1 MTTVRPTKPNNGSTV
16 TYGFVA
22 GTALEGD
29 TEAVDIGGASKTPS
43 YVVLALDANLTN
55 ERVLVAG
62 TALSANDGGAG
73 GNLTINLNN
82 TAVSAGS
89 YTNASLTVD
98 AQGRLTAA
106 SSGATPTLGAIYGGG
121 FDGAFD
127 LDGTNTYAS
136 YFSKAGSTYTA
147 LVDVKGTTIRVRSG
161 SILLPSQFW
170 IYAETS
176 FTVDAGGI
184 VRNNGN
190 NATGTTSGASISATG
205 TLSNLSANGAGGRNN
220 LGAGN
225 AGGGSAAPS
234 IGGAGGAGGTGGGV
248 NTGGAGGTVIATTA
262 ATQLLGTPWFRMTNR
277 ALVTNAVTSINCGG
291 GGGAG
296 GFTLN
301 TGTGSSGGGGGSAS
315 TIRINARSFSN
326 AGTVSCNGGNGGN
339 GTLLTG
345 DAVCGG
351 GGGGGG
357 GFIGIMTDN
366 YTNTGT
372 ISCLGGA
379 GGTGAGTG
387 AGAGVAGSAGRIS
400 IMTPTGTTN
409 L

>member
-1 MTTVRPTKPNNGSTV
+1 MASNQQAYPVPDTSGSVTLPVAVADGGTGST
-16 TYGFVA
+16 TA
-22 GTALEGD
+22 PDARTALG
-29 TEAVDIGGASKTPS
+29 VI
-43 YVVLALDANLTN
+43 
-55 ERVLVAG
+55 
-62 TALSANDGGAG
+62 
-73 GNLTINLNN
+73 
-82 TAVSAGS
+82 
-89 YTNASLTVD
+89 
-98 AQGRLTAA
+98 QG
-106 SSGATPTLGAIYGGG
+106 TLGAIYGGG
-121 FDGAFD
+121 ADGAFD
-127 LDGTNTYAS
+127 LDGTNTYTS
-136 YFSKAGSTYTA
+136 QFTKVGSTYTQIA
-147 LVDVKGTTIRVRSG
+147 DVKGTTIRVQNG
-161 SILLPSQFW
+161 AILLPSQFW

-184 VRNNGN
+184 VRSNGN
-190 NATGTTSGASISATG
+190 NATGITSGAGITAAG
-205 TLSNLSANGAGGRNN
+205 TLSNLSASGASGRST
-220 LGAGN
+220 LGAGS
-225 AGGGSAAPS
+225 AGTGAAAPS

-248 NTGGAGGTVIATTA
+248 NTGGAGGTVIAPTA

-277 ALVTNAVTSINCGG
+277 ALVTNAVTSINCGS

-315 TIRINARSFSN
+315 TIRINARTFSN
-326 AGTVSCNGGNGGN
+326 AGTISCNGGNGGN

-357 GFIGIMTDN
+357 GFIGILTDT

-372 ISCLGGA
+372 IQCLGGT

-387 AGAGVAGSAGRIS
+387 AGNGVAGSAGRIS